1 MNYPLIS
8 DYVSSIL
15 SAEDNFKELTNLR
28 PVLNNEGQPIMSSG
42 NFAVVFKMKDEQTEK
57 LYAVKCFLKEQE
69 GRAESY
75 KLIEEELEF
84 VSSNYLTPIR
94 YMENE
99 LFVDSSNT
107 DDNEFPILLMDWI
120 EGVTLD
126 EYIRQNINDKYNL
139 EILACRFSLFAHWI
153 ISQPFSH
160 GDLKPE
166 NIIVKN
172 NGTLTLIDYDGMYV
186 PAMKGQQ
193 TREFGTPNFRHPKR
207 TEFSFDEHIDDF
219 ALISILLSLK
229 AISLNPMLLQIY
241 GKSETLLFTDN
252 DYLKISKSPVIASM
266 NPMFDSTTF
275 RKLFSIFLLALTDNK
290 IPDTL
295 KLYLKFYPDEINEHI
310 SFFSKRLIYNYERAL
325 SGDAKSQNWIGYSYY
340 YGEELEQ
347 DYKKA
352 LFWYNSSATQK
363 YPTAVHNIGVC
374 YNLGTGV
381 IKDEHRAVKWFQKA
395 ADLGYLDSQFVI
407 GKSYLN
413 GDKFIKK
420 DISKGL
426 KYLLQAAENKHV
438 LSALFLGIIYK
449 EGKYIQQNKK
459 EAFNWFRQAA
469 KLGDEAAQYYLG
481 LAYWNGEGVNKDMNE
496 AIKWYEQSS
505 KQGYS
510 KAKIELNQWGKYW
523 FDSDKALYSKDRKT
537 ILGVWSSS
545 ISEYHILDGT
555 INIADECF
563 CDIWSEIDCS
573 YHDTIIIPQTVR
585 SIGYIP
591 FNYNLSTIICNS
603 PHFEVINKTLY
614 SKGKKRLI
622 QCLSDEQIFIVPEE
636 VEFIDDYA
644 FYGCKSKQ
652 IIISRNVVKIGLNPF
667 IDMGLEFQEE
677 YGVLNQSQK
686 FKIDNNALYD
696 NNQRLISYWGKGENF
711 TVPYGVKYIG
721 KKAFWGSNLK
731 IINLPTTIE
740 AIEDYAFER
749 CLNLKQVIV
758 PADSYM
764 KFKKIMSKYKG
775 STIEVER

>member
-15 SAEDNFKELTNLR
+15 SAEDNFKELTHLR
-28 PVLNNEGQPIMSSG
+28 PELDEEGQPIMSSG
-42 NFAVVFKMKDEQTEK
+42 NFAVVFKMKDEQTGK

-94 YMENE
+94 YMEDE

-107 DDNEFPILLMDWI
+107 DETEFPILLMDWV
-120 EGVTLD
+120 EGETLD
-126 EYIRQNINDKYNL
+126 KYVRKNINDKYRL
-139 EILACRFSLFAHWI
+139 ELLSCRFSLLAHWI

-186 PAMKGQQ
+186 PTMNGQK
-193 TREFGTPNFRHPKR
+193 TRELGTPNFRHPNRK
-207 TEFSFDEHIDDF
+207 EFPFDEHIDDF

-229 AISLNPMLLQIY
+229 AVSLNPMLLQIY
-241 GKSETLLFTDN
+241 GTNESLLFTDN
-252 DYLKISKSPVIASM
+252 DYLAIWESSVVVSM
-266 NPMFDSTTF
+266 NSMFYSTTF
-275 RKLFSIFLLALTDNK
+275 RNLFSIFLMALTDGK

-295 KLYLKFYPDEINEHI
+295 KLYLKFYPEEINNHI
-310 SFFSKRLIYNYERAL
+310 SSISKKLIHNYERAL
-325 SGDAKSQNWIGYSYY
+325 LGDAKSQNWIGYSHY

-352 LFWYNSSATQK
+352 MYWYNLSAIQK

-374 YNLGTGV
+374 FNLGTGV
-381 IKDEHRAVKWFQKA
+381 IKDEHKAVKLFERA
-395 ADLGYLDSQFVI
+395 AELGYTDSQFVI

-413 GDKFIKK
+413 GEKFIKK

-426 KYLLQAAENKHV
+426 KYLRQAAENKHI
-438 LSALFLGIIYK
+438 LSAFFLGKIYK
-449 EGKYIQQNKK
+449 EGKYVQKDTK
-459 EAFNWFRQAA
+459 EAFKWFEQAA
-469 KLGDEAAQYYLG
+469 KLGDKEAQYYLG
-481 LAYWNGEGVNKDMNE
+481 QAYWNGEGVNKDMNE
-496 AIKWYEQSS
+496 AIKWYELSS
-505 KQGYS
+505 KQGYG
-510 KAKIELNQWGKYW
+510 KAQIELDHWGKYW

-537 ILGVWSSS
+537 ILGVWSSY
-545 ISEYHILDGT
+545 ISEYQILNGT

-636 VEFIDDYA
+636 VEFIDNYA

-652 IIISRNVVKIGLNPF
+652 IVISRNVVKMGLNPF
-667 IDMGLEFQEE
+667 IDMGLEFHEE
-677 YGVLNQSQK
+677 YGVLSQSQK
-686 FKIDNNALYD
+686 FKIENNALYE

-711 TVPYGVKYIG
+711 TVPYGVKCIG
-721 KKAFWGSNLK
+721 EKAFWGSNLK
-731 IINLPTTIE
+731 IINLPSTIE
-740 AIEDYAFER
+740 SIEDYAFAR
-749 CLNLKQVIV
+749 CFNLKQVMV
-758 PADSYM
+758 PSDSFI
-764 KFKKIMSKYKG
+764 KFKKIMSKYKA
-775 STIEVER
+775 SMIEIEK